1 MFNIMVGISA
11 NKDRTQCYIKRVGD
25 TDYFDD
31 EGIIK
36 NRDIHLVFN
45 SKRDYNKIR
54 VIEKMFK
61 RYFELEEKYLKTE
74 KKFIIYYYLKEM
86 IWQLKEYEV
95 MEVLSDQTNASNT
108 EFKYVADFINNRMKL
123 KLPQPP
129 DSLIVFDDSDYED
142 LEEVESKN
150 EKYFRNIRK
159 VIKLLKEKIL
169 FQ

>member
-1 MFNIMVGISA
+1 MLTKMVGNSA
-11 NKDRTQCYIKRVGD
+11 NKDRTQCYIKRVGE
-25 TDYFDD
+25 THYFDD

-36 NRDIHLVFN
+36 NRDIHLVLK
-45 SKRDYNKIR
+45 SKQDYNKIR

-86 IWQLKEYEV
+86 ITQLKEYEV
-95 MEVLSDQTNASNT
+95 MEVLSDQTNAFNT
-108 EFKYVADFINNRMKL
+108 EFKYIADFINNRMKL

-159 VIKLLKEKIL
+159 VIKLLKEKVL
-169 FQ
+169 LQ

>member
-1 MFNIMVGISA
+1 MFNIMVGNSA
-11 NKDRTQCYIKRVGD
+11 NRDRTQCYIKSVSE
-25 TDYFDD
+25 TNYFDD
-31 EGIIK
+31 EGILKI
-36 NRDIHLVFN
+36 RDIHLVFN

-86 IWQLKEYEV
+86 TRQLKEYEV
-95 MEVLSDQTNASNT
+95 MEILSDYANAFNT
-108 EFKYVADFINNRMKL
+108 EFKYIADFINNRMKL
-123 KLPQPP
+123 KLPQSP
-129 DSLIVFDDSDYED
+129 DSLIVIDDSDYED

-159 VIKLLKEKIL
+159 VIKLLKGKIL

>member
-1 MFNIMVGISA
+1 MINIMVGNSA

-25 TDYFDD
+25 TDYTDD
-31 EGIIK
+31 EGKIK
-36 NRDIHLVFN
+36 NRDIHLVFK

-86 IWQLKEYEV
+86 IRQLNEYEV
-95 MEVLSDQTNASNT
+95 MEVLSDQTNTFNT
-108 EFKYVADFINNRMKL
+108 EFKYIADFINNRMKL
-123 KLPQPP
+123 KLPRPP
-129 DSLIVFDDSDYED
+129 DSLIVIDDSDYED
-142 LEEVESKN
+142 LEEDESKN
-150 EKYFRNIRK
+150 EKYFSNIRK
-159 VIKLLKEKIL
+159 VIKLLKENIL